1 MVYNIKCMAIFKIGF
16 VSAVQKTVF
25 LLKTTFYWE
34 PAARGSGR
42 TEQKRNENL
51 DIIKTENLCYD
62 YILRDDDGNI
72 IEQSTALRNVSL
84 GVPEGQ
90 FLAVLGHN
98 GCGKSTLAKHFNAI
112 LTPTSGKVTVDG
124 IDTADEDRLFDI
136 RQTVGMVFQNPDNQ
150 LVATIVE
157 EDVAF
162 APENLGVPPEEIR
175 VRVDDA
181 LKQVDMYEFRE
192 HAPHQLS
199 GGQKQR
205 IAIAGII
212 AMQPRCIVMDEPT
225 AMLDPKGRREVMKT
239 IKRLNKEQGI
249 TVILITH
256 YMDEAAQADRVV
268 VMDKG
273 SVLMDDVP
281 RRIFARADELRAVGL
296 DVPQVT
302 ELCGMLRKSG
312 VDISEEIIFEDE
324 CAEAIEMLPLK
335 RKTADMTKTV
345 NAKIAGGGEEAARLE
360 DLTYKYSI
368 GTPFEKTAVDNVN
381 LTVNKA
387 EFVGIIGHTGSG
399 KSTLIQHFNGLVK
412 PTSGLVFIDGKDI
425 WGKDV
430 NIRDIRFKV
439 GIVFQYSEHQLF
451 EETVAKDIAYGPK
464 NMGLTGDELDARVKA
479 AAESMGISH
488 LLEKSPFELSGGQQR
503 RVALAGVLAMDPEV
517 LILDEPAAGLDPK
530 GRDKILSLIKRYH
543 EQSGKTVLLVSH
555 SMEDIVK
562 FATKVLVMNK
572 GKVFCYD
579 DTDKVFERTDDLV
592 KIGLDVPQITRL
604 SHRLR
609 EKGIDIGNDIYTT
622 DRAAQRLLSLIKGQD
637 K

>member
-1 MVYNIKCMAIFKIGF
+1 M
-16 VSAVQKTVF
+16 
-25 LLKTTFYWE
+25 
-34 PAARGSGR
+34 
-42 TEQKRNENL
+42 
-51 DIIKTENLCYD
+51 DIIKVENLCFD
-62 YILRDDDGNI
+62 YVNSDENGKVIEKTTVLKNI
-72 IEQSTALRNVSL
+72 NLTI
-84 GVPEGQ
+84 PEGQ

-112 LTPTSGKVTVDG
+112 LTPTSGKVVVNG
-124 IDTADEDRLFDI
+124 IDTSDDDRLYDI
-136 RQTVGMVFQNPDNQ
+136 RQSVGMVFQNPDNQ

-162 APENLGVPPEEIR
+162 APENLGVPPKEIR
-175 VRVDDA
+175 ERVDNA

-205 IAIAGII
+205 VAIAGII

-239 IKRLNKEQGI
+239 IKRLNREQGI
-249 TVILITH
+249 TVVLITH

-268 VMDKG
+268 VMDDG

-281 RRIFARADELRAVGL
+281 RKIFARADELRAVGL

-302 ELCGMLRKSG
+302 ELCGILRKNG
-312 VDISEEIIFEDE
+312 VDISKEIIFEDE
-324 CAEAIEMLPLK
+324 CADAIAALHLKKKRAEVSKKPSVSKEEKPLAVK
-335 RKTADMTKTV
+335 
-345 NAKIAGGGEEAARLE
+345 LE
-360 DLTYKYSI
+360 NLTYKYSV
-368 GTPFEKTAVDNVN
+368 GTPFEKVAVDNVN
-381 LTVNKA
+381 LAVEQG

-399 KSTLIQHFNGLVK
+399 KSTLIQHLNGLVK
-412 PTSGLVFIDGKDI
+412 PFSGTVFVENNDI
-425 WGKDV
+425 WSKNV

-464 NMGLTGDELDARVKA
+464 NMGLSDEDVQKRVRDAA
-479 AAESMGISH
+479 QSMNIVH

-503 RVALAGVLAMDPEV
+503 RVALAGVLAMDPDI

-530 GRDKILSLIKRYH
+530 GRDKIFALIRQYH
-543 EQSGKTVLLVSH
+543 ENSGKTILLVSH

-562 FATKVLVMNK
+562 FSSKVLVMNK
-572 GKVFCYD
+572 GSLFCYD
-579 DTDKVFERTDDLV
+579 ETDKVFERTDDLV
-592 KIGLDVPQITRL
+592 KIGLDVPQVTRL
-604 SHRLR
+604 SHKLL
-609 EKGIDIGNDIYTT
+609 EKGIDIGNDVYTV
-622 DRAAQRLLSLIKGQD
+622 DRAAERLLSLIKG
-637 K
+637 

>member
-1 MVYNIKCMAIFKIGF
+1 MYGYIQI
-16 VSAVQKTVF
+16 
-25 LLKTTFYWE
+25 
-34 PAARGSGR
+34 R
-42 TEQKRNENL
+42 TEQKRIENL
-51 DIIKTENLCYD
+51 DIIKTENLCFD

-72 IEQSTALRNVSL
+72 IEQSTALRNINLS
-84 GVPEGQ
+84 VPEGQ

-239 IKRLNKEQGI
+239 IKRLNREHGI

-268 VMDKG
+268 VMDNG

-281 RRIFARADELRAVGL
+281 RDIFARADELRAVGL

-302 ELCGMLRKSG
+302 ELCGMLRKKG
-312 VDISEEIIFEDE
+312 INISKEIIFEDE
-324 CAEAIEMLPLK
+324 CAAAIEMLPLN

-345 NAKIAGGGEEAARLE
+345 AVKLVGSGEEAARLE
-360 DLTYKYSI
+360 NLTYKYSI
-368 GTPFEKTAVDNVN
+368 GTPFEKTAVDNVD
-381 LTVNKA
+381 LTVNKS

-399 KSTLIQHFNGLVK
+399 KSTLIQHLNGLVK

-464 NMGLTGDELDARVKA
+464 NMGLTGGELDARVKS

-543 EQSGKTVLLVSH
+543 KQSGKTVLLVSH

-579 DTDKVFERTDDLV
+579 ETDKVFERTDDLV

-622 DRAAQRLLSLIKGQD
+622 DRAAQRLLTLIKGQD